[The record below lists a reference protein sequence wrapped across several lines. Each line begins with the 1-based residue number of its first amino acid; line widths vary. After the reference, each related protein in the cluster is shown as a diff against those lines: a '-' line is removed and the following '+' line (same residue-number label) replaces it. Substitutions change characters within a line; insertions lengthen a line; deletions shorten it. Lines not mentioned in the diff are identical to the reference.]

1 MKLVEARVSLFRN
14 IVDSSMVPIQP
25 DITCLVGKNESGK
38 TAFLQALYRFNPARP
53 NAPMSVREQYPAWL
67 EKRDRQQGKRLE
79 SVTPILVVFRLE
91 PADRREIEAVF
102 GPKVLV
108 TDELRLARSYEGEWR
123 YTPGT
128 LFIEREAVQ
137 HLVGSIKR
145 YRTIQEEARAIAS
158 FEALQRYVSLLKSG
172 SAEVADRVEAGME
185 LEAAINAALGDRVF
199 SVAAWGLLA
208 MRIPRFFY
216 FAEFAKLPYS
226 VKIHEVLN
234 ADEKS
239 LSDGL
244 LTARSLLRLAGAES
258 EYLLD
263 PDYERRKRELENV
276 ANAITTDVHR
286 YWSQNDRLRVTPDIT
301 QRQDT
306 APDGTQRLSD
316 ELKLRIWDERHG
328 LSLPFDQHSSGF
340 QWFFSFLAAFSE
352 FEYSDP
358 PVIVL
363 LDEPALGLHPR
374 AQRDFLRFIDERVAT
389 RCQVLYS
396 THSPFMVPNGRL
408 ERVRLVE
415 DMGGQEGTRVTPEI
429 SAADPDTLI
438 PVQGAL
444 GYELVHHLLGGRHSL
459 LVEGTS
465 DFTYLTVISNFLRE
479 QGGWTSLDE
488 RWSIVPVGGAG
499 MIPAFVALLGGRLDA
514 TVLVHSRK
522 DGHPRLSQL
531 AAEGYLARQRIVT
544 VGEVIGHREADIED
558 LFDLNDYL
566 LIFNAAFS
574 AAVSSADL
582 VGTDTV
588 LARLA
593 RQQHVARID
602 QRVPAEILLRRRDEL
617 LPRLSKQ
624 TLRRFE
630 ALFRRLNETLP
641 AGAV

>member
-1 MKLVEARVSLFRN
+1 
-14 IVDSSMVPIQP
+14 
-25 DITCLVGKNESGK
+25 
-38 TAFLQALYRFNPARP
+38 
-53 NAPMSVREQYPAWL
+53 
-67 EKRDRQQGKRLE
+67 
-79 SVTPILVVFRLE
+79 
-91 PADRREIEAVF
+91 
-102 GPKVLV
+102 
-108 TDELRLARSYEGEWR
+108 
-123 YTPGT
+123 
-128 LFIEREAVQ
+128 
-137 HLVGSIKR
+137 
-145 YRTIQEEARAIAS
+145 
-158 FEALQRYVSLLKSG
+158 
-172 SAEVADRVEAGME
+172 
-185 LEAAINAALGDRVF
+185 
-199 SVAAWGLLA
+199 
-208 MRIPRFFY
+208 
-216 FAEFAKLPYS
+216 
-226 VKIHEVLN
+226 VLN

-301 QRQDT
+301 QRQEV
-306 APDGTQRLSD
+306 APDGTPRLSD

-396 THSPFMVPNGRL
+396 THSPFMVQTGKL
-408 ERVRLVE
+408 QRVRLVE
-415 DMGGQEGTRVTPEI
+415 DKGGQVGTTVTPEI
-429 SAADPDTLI
+429 SAGDPDTLI
-438 PVQGAL
+438 PLQGAL
-444 GYELVHHLLGGRHSL
+444 GLDLVRHLLRGPQSL
-459 LVEGTS
+459 LVEGAS
-465 DFTYLTVISNFLRE
+465 DFTYLTVISNFLKQ
-479 QGGWTSLDE
+479 QGGRTSLDE
-488 RWSIVPVGGAG
+488 RWSIVPVGSVG
-499 MIPAFVALLGGRLDA
+499 MIPAFVALLGTQLDA

-522 DGHPRLSQL
+522 DGHQRLSQL
-531 AAEGYLARQRIVT
+531 AADGYLARQRIVT

-566 LIFNAAFS
+566 LVFNTAFS
-574 AAVSSADL
+574 TAVSSADL
-582 VGTDTV
+582 TGTDTV

-602 QRVPAEILLRRRDEL
+602 QEVPAEILLRRRDEL

-624 TLRRFE
+624 TLKRFE
-630 ALFRRLNETLP
+630 ALFARLNETLP
-641 AGAV
+641 AVE

>member
-1 MKLVEARVSLFRN
+1 MKLVEARVTLFRN
-14 IVDSSMVPIQP
+14 IVDSTMVPIQP
-25 DITCLVGKNESGK
+25 DVTCLVGKNESGK
-38 TAFLQALYRFNPARP
+38 TAFLQALYRFKPARP
-53 NAPMSVREQYPAWL
+53 NAPMSLREQYPAWL

-79 SVTPILVVFRLE
+79 SVTPILVVFQLE
-91 PADRREIEAVF
+91 PADRQELEAVF

-108 TDELRLARSYEGEWR
+108 TNELRIARPYEGEYR

-128 LFIEREAVQ
+128 LFAEREAVQ
-137 HLVGSIKR
+137 HVVGGTKHF
-145 YRTIQEEARAIAS
+145 RTIQEEARGIAS
-158 FEALQRYVSLLKSG
+158 FEALRRFVSQLKSG
-172 SAEVADRVEAGME
+172 PAEAAESVEAGRE
-185 LEAAINAALGDRVF
+185 LEVAINAALGDNVF
-199 SVAAWGLLA
+199 SVAAWGILA
-208 MRIPRFFY
+208 KRIPRFFY

-276 ANAITTDVHR
+276 ANAVTADVHQ
-286 YWSQNDRLRVTPDIT
+286 YWSQNDRLRVAPDIT
-301 QRQDT
+301 QRQET
-306 APDGTQRLSD
+306 ASDGTPRLSD
-316 ELKLRIWDERHG
+316 ELKLRIWDEQHG

-363 LDEPALGLHPR
+363 LDEPGLGLHPR
-374 AQRDFLRFIDERVAT
+374 AQRDFLRFIDERVAK

-396 THSPFMVPNGRL
+396 THSPFMVQTGKL

-415 DMGGQEGTRVTPEI
+415 DKGGQEGVKVTAEMRTA
-429 SAADPDTLI
+429 SPDTLI

-444 GYELVHHLLGGRHSL
+444 GYDLVQYLLRGPHSL
-459 LVEGTS
+459 LVEGAS
-465 DFTYLTVISNFLRE
+465 DFTYLTVISSFLKE
-479 QGGWTSLDE
+479 QSGRTSLDE
-488 RWSIVPVGGAG
+488 RWSIVPVGNAG
-499 MIPAFVALLGGRLDA
+499 MIPAFVGLLGARLDA

-522 DGHPRLSQL
+522 DGHQRLSQL
-531 AAEGYLARQRIVT
+531 AADGYLARQRIVT

-566 LIFNAAFS
+566 LVFNAAFS
-574 AAVSSADL
+574 TAVSSADL
-582 VGTDTV
+582 IGTDTV

-602 QRVPAEILLRRRDEL
+602 QEMPAEILLRRRDEL
-617 LPRLSKQ
+617 LPKLSKQ

-630 ALFRRLNETLP
+630 ALFARLNETLP
-641 AGAV
+641 AVE

>member
-14 IVDSSMVPIQP
+14 IVDSTMVPIQR
-25 DITCLVGKNESGK
+25 DITCFVGKNESGK

-53 NAPMSVREQYPAWL
+53 NAPMSVRDQYPAWL

-79 SVTPILVVFRLE
+79 SVTPILVVFQLE

-128 LFIEREAVQ
+128 LFLEREAVQ
-137 HLVGSIKR
+137 HLVGSIKHH
-145 YRTIQEEARAIAS
+145 RTIQEEARAIAS
-158 FEALQRYVSLLKSG
+158 FEALRRYVTLLRSG
-172 SAEVADRVEAGME
+172 SAEVAERVEAGME
-185 LEAAINAALGDRVF
+185 LDGVINAVLGDKPF
-199 SVAAWGLLA
+199 GVAAWGLLA
-208 MRIPRFFY
+208 RRIPRFFY

-301 QRQDT
+301 QRQET
-306 APDGTQRLSD
+306 GPDGTSRLSD

-396 THSPFMVPNGRL
+396 THSPFMVPNGKL
-408 ERVRLVE
+408 EQVRLVE
-415 DMGGQEGTRVTPEI
+415 DAGGQDGTRVTQEI

-444 GYELVHHLLGGRHSL
+444 GYELVHHLLRGRQGL
-459 LVEGTS
+459 LVEGAS
-465 DFTYLTVISNFLRE
+465 DFIYLTVISNFLKE
-479 QGGWTSLDE
+479 QSGGTSLDE

-499 MIPAFVALLGGRLDA
+499 MIPAFVGLLGGDLDV

-522 DGHPRLSQL
+522 EGHQRLSQL
-531 AAEGYLARQRIVT
+531 AADGYLARRRIVT

-566 LIFNAAFS
+566 LVFNAAFK

-582 VGTDTV
+582 LGTDTV

-593 RQQHVARID
+593 RQQHVARIN
-602 QRVPAEILLRRRDEL
+602 QERPAEILLRRRDEL

-641 AGAV
+641 AGAA

>member
-14 IVDSSMVPIQP
+14 IVDSTMVPIQQ
-25 DITCLVGKNESGK
+25 DITCFVGKNESGK

-53 NAPMSVREQYPAWL
+53 NAAMSIREQYPAWL

-79 SVTPILVVFRLE
+79 SVTPILVVFQLE
-91 PADRREIEAVF
+91 PADRQEVERVF

-108 TDELRLARSYEGEWR
+108 TNELRLARSYEGECR

-128 LFIEREAVQ
+128 LFLEREAVQ
-137 HLVGSIKR
+137 HLVGSIKH
-145 YRTIQEEARAIAS
+145 YRAIQEEARNITS
-158 FEALQRYVSLLKSG
+158 FEALRRFASQLTSG
-172 SAEVADRVEAGME
+172 PAEAAESVEAGKDLE
-185 LEAAINAALGDRVF
+185 LAINAALGDKVF

-208 MRIPRFFY
+208 KRIPRFFY

-276 ANAITTDVHR
+276 ANAITTDVHQF
-286 YWSQNDRLRVTPDIT
+286 WSQNDRLRVTPDIT
-301 QRQDT
+301 QRQET
-306 APDGTQRLSD
+306 APDGTLRLSD

-374 AQRDFLRFIDERVAT
+374 AQRDFLRFIDERVAK

-396 THSPFMVPNGRL
+396 THSPFMVQTGKL

-415 DMGGQEGTRVTPEI
+415 DRGAQEGTKVTAEI
-429 SAADPDTLI
+429 AGADRDTLI

-444 GYELVHHLLGGRHSL
+444 GYDLVQHLLRGPDSL
-459 LVEGTS
+459 LVEGAS
-465 DFTYLTVISNFLRE
+465 DFTYLTVISNFLKE
-479 QGGWTSLDE
+479 QGGRTSLDE
-488 RWSIVPVGGAG
+488 RWSIVPVGSAG
-499 MIPAFVALLGGRLDA
+499 MIPAFVSLLGARLDA
-514 TVLVHSRK
+514 TVLVHSQK
-522 DGHPRLSQL
+522 DGHQRLSQL
-531 AAEGYLARQRIVT
+531 AADGYLARQRIVT

-566 LIFNAAFS
+566 MVFNAAFNT
-574 AAVSSADL
+574 AVSSADL
-582 VGTDTV
+582 IGTDTV

-593 RQQHVARID
+593 RQQHVGRID
-602 QRVPAEILLRRRDEL
+602 QQIPAAILLRRRDEL
-617 LPRLSKQ
+617 LPKLSKQ
-624 TLRRFE
+624 TLKRFE
-630 ALFRRLNETLP
+630 TLFARLNETLE
-641 AGAV
+641 AAV

>member
-14 IVDSSMVPIQP
+14 IVDSTMVPIER

-79 SVTPILVVFRLE
+79 SVSPILVVFQLE
-91 PADRREIEAVF
+91 PADRQELEAVF

-108 TDELRLARSYEGEWR
+108 SSELRLARSYEGECR

-128 LFIEREAVQ
+128 LFLEREAVQ
-137 HLVGSIKR
+137 HVVGSIKHF
-145 YRTIQEEARAIAS
+145 RTVQEEARAIAS
-158 FEALQRYVSLLKSG
+158 FEALQRYAIQLKSG
-172 SAEVADRVEAGME
+172 PAEAAERLEAGWE
-185 LEAAINAALGDRVF
+185 LEGAIDAALGDKTF

-208 MRIPRFFY
+208 KRIPRLFY

-301 QRQDT
+301 QRQEA
-306 APDGTQRLSD
+306 APDGTPRLSD

-396 THSPFMVPNGRL
+396 THSPFMVQTGKL

-415 DMGGQEGTRVTPEI
+415 DKGGQVGTTVTPEI
-429 SAADPDTLI
+429 SAGDPDTLI
-438 PVQGAL
+438 PLQGAL
-444 GYELVHHLLGGRHSL
+444 GHDLVRHLLRGPQSL
-459 LVEGTS
+459 LVEGAS
-465 DFTYLTVISNFLRE
+465 DFTYLTVISNYLKQ
-479 QGGWTSLDE
+479 QGRTSLDE
-488 RWSIVPVGGAG
+488 RWSIVPVGSVG
-499 MIPAFVALLGGRLDA
+499 MIPAFVGLLGAQLDA

-522 DGHPRLSQL
+522 DGHQRLSQL
-531 AAEGYLARQRIVT
+531 AADGYLSRQRIVT

-566 LIFNAAFS
+566 LVFNTAFS
-574 AAVSSADL
+574 TAVSSGDL
-582 VGTDTV
+582 TGTDTV

-602 QRVPAEILLRRRDEL
+602 QEVPAEILLRRRDEL
-617 LPRLSKQ
+617 LPKLSKQ
-624 TLRRFE
+624 TLKRFE
-630 ALFRRLNETLP
+630 ALFARLNETLP
-641 AGAV
+641 AVE